1 MSIKLSELKNDDML
15 LVGENLVISKED
27 FVKKIKEHEGK
38 EVYTTT
44 EYKAS
49 IDAKDML
56 ESAIDCEASNMYED
70 WEYDVWDDITEEDI
84 NELQNVIDRILGESR
99 NIAYI
104 ADSKVEIDIIA
115 SEGDLK

>member
-15 LVGENLVISKED
+15 LVGENFVISKED
-27 FVKKIKEHEGK
+27 FVKEIHEYTGK

-44 EYKAS
+44 EYRAS

-70 WEYDVWDDITEEDI
+70 WEYDIWGDISEEDI
-84 NELQNVIDRILGESR
+84 DELQNILDRIFSSGR
-99 NIAYI
+99 NISYI
-104 ADSKVEIDIIA
+104 ANKRVEIDN
-115 SEGDLK
+115 

>member
-15 LVGENLVISKED
+15 LVGENYLISKED
-27 FVKKIKEHEGK
+27 FVKAIEEYRDK

-44 EYKAS
+44 KYRAS

-56 ESAIDCEASNMYED
+56 ESAIDCEAYNMYEE

-84 NELQNVIDRILGESR
+84 NELQNVIDRILGKSR

-104 ADSKVEIDIIA
+104 VDKKVEIDI
-115 SEGDLK
+115 